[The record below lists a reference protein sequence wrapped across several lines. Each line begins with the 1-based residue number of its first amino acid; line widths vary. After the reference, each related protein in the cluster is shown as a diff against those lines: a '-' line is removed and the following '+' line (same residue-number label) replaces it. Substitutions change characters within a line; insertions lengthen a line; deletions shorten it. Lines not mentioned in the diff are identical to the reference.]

1 MKNREIRKIKQV
13 KDNNMPTKHKIRIT
27 GKILNESVNLRAVFD
42 ATVTVI

>member
-13 KDNNMPTKHKIRIT
+13 KNNNMPTKRKNRIT

-42 ATVTVI
+42 AIVTVI